1 MSLHG
6 SPRSVGGVLSWV
18 WKKSLCSLRDE
29 MNQWCAHAEILSL
42 RLLQRCLWGWEG
54 GVGFVQGRKHG
65 EGRAAMSETISHKG
79 EVDQEE

>member
-1 MSLHG
+1 
-6 SPRSVGGVLSWV
+6 
-18 WKKSLCSLRDE
+18 

-65 EGRAAMSETISHKG
+65 EGRAAMSKTISHKG